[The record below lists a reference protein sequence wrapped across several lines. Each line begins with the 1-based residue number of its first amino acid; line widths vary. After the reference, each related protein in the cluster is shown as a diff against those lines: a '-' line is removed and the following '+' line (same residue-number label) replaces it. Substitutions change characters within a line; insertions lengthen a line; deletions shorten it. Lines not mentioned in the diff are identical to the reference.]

1 MKTKKK
7 LKMNFIYI
15 IFSIISIKLVV
26 STVINSSNSNK
37 CHIYNSDN
45 KNETNLLFDRI
56 QVARNCHF
64 QICFKLNNC
73 ENYITDTEYITKR
86 KMPISTE
93 CFCNDNNNNLIKL
106 KKNKNNSIITL
117 NYLVKSKISTQAINS
132 FEIYMDEIVAFNLTQ
147 SLIECTSGKFGKR
160 IFQTNSFN
168 LTEFNLSISINQ
180 YSIRLGINSN
190 KLYEYKSIEKND
202 LIKSIHFIRLD
213 NRYQLINNSEQV
225 KPIILVNDSYAYHLN
240 QLSIQ
245 KQHLFSILHD
255 FSLNNNEIESIKY
268 SLNTLNCLLN
278 RTSINKKEKLALIK
292 DDQILLIQLNHINTK
307 INGLSKI
314 LKGSLNLK
322 FNHNS
327 VIIANETNIIMTQPQ
342 QVKTN
347 NDLVIIVTAIVEND
361 SNNETMKS
369 FQNLIQIV
377 LNEYKLKQCNSSNDL
392 ANFNN
397 YNNNN
402 NYEIK
407 SKAFVLI
414 NGRNP
419 ATKNSLIEGKLLIEQ
434 IDDEHISISGYLN
447 GLNNNS
453 LHAMHIHETGL
464 VEHNNCKDTG
474 PHFNPLFSIYHG
486 SPNESNLKNKHIGDL
501 GNIKT
506 DLFGSVYLNNLK
518 FNHLTIKWK
527 NIFNVLNRSIVI
539 HQNTDDLGTADN
551 LSSKSNGNSGP
562 RIACG
567 KIVII

>member
-1 MKTKKK
+1 
-7 LKMNFIYI
+7 MNFIFLI
-15 IFSIISIKLVV
+15 LSIISIKLVL
-26 STVINSSNSNK
+26 STVINSSNNYLTNSRNK
-37 CHIYNSDN
+37 CHLYNSDN
-45 KNETNLLFDRI
+45 KTETNLLFDRI
-56 QVARNCHF
+56 QVARNCHL

-93 CFCNDNNNNLIKL
+93 CICNDDNNNNNNNLIRL

-117 NYLVKSKISTQAINS
+117 NYLIKSITSTEAINS
-132 FEIYMDEIVAFNLTQ
+132 FEIYMDEIVVFNLTRH

-180 YSIRLGINSN
+180 YSIKLGINSN

-225 KPIILVNDSYAYHLN
+225 KPIISVNDSYAYHLN
-240 QLSIQ
+240 QLSIP

-255 FSLNNNEIESIKY
+255 FSLNSNEIESINY
-268 SLNTLNCLLN
+268 SLTTLNCLLN
-278 RTSINKKEKLALIK
+278 RTIINKKEKLALIK
-292 DDQILLIQLNHINTK
+292 DDKILLIQLNNFK
-307 INGLSKI
+307 IYGLSKI

-322 FNHNS
+322 FNHNL
-327 VIIANETNIIMTQPQ
+327 VVIANETNIIMTQPQ
-342 QVKTN
+342 QVVTTSN
-347 NDLVIIVTAIVEND
+347 NDLVIIVTAIEND
-361 SNNETMKS
+361 INETMKS
-369 FQNLIQIV
+369 FQNLIQIIS
-377 LNEYKLKQCNSSNDL
+377 NEYKFKQCNSSIELSNL
-392 ANFNN
+392 QNI
-397 YNNNN
+397 YK
-402 NYEIK
+402 YEIK
-407 SKAFVLI
+407 YKAFVLI
-414 NGRNP
+414 NGTNP
-419 ATKNSLIEGKLLIEQ
+419 AMMNSKIEGKLLIEQ

-474 PHFNPLFSIYHG
+474 PHFNPLFSSSHG
-486 SPNESNLKNKHIGDL
+486 SPSESNIKNKHIGDL
-501 GNIKT
+501 GNIQT
-506 DLFGSVYLNNLK
+506 DFGGSAYLNNLK
-518 FNHLTIKWK
+518 FNYLTIKWK

-539 HQNTDDLGTADN
+539 HQNTDDLGTVDN

-567 KIVII
+567 KIKII